1 MNKIFDKLA
10 KIGIINSNTG
20 QLNFK
25 EYLKLKSSAYM
36 DLNIDHLSHK
46 DKDEYIVIS
55 MAHNFLQNGDVMAD
69 PDMEIRI
76 FPESKTVEALTY
88 QLDSMGI
95 YNCVYN
101 QNGTPNM
108 ELKSKLNTFLDTW
121 LTNLIKQGFYHDVT
135 AISSK

>member
-135 AISSK
+135 AISPK

>member
-121 LTNLIKQGFYHDVT
+121 LTNLLKQGFYHDVT